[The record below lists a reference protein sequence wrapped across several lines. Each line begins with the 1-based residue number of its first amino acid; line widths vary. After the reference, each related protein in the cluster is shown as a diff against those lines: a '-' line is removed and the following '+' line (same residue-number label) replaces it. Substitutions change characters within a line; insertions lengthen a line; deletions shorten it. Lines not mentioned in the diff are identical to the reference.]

1 MWVGGG
7 KRGLRQIET
16 AHTGTSVIKGT
27 ASAYNIQNPK
37 MYRQDEKRCRTGGAR
52 FVQAWTGGVA
62 VRSDAGGKCM
72 YEMKTAADVL
82 QMLGT
87 DRERGLTRSEA
98 MERKAKYGANK
109 LKDQEQ
115 KSVGQMIL
123 EQLNDP
129 LILILVVAMAISL
142 MLHELGDA
150 IIIITVVVLNATV
163 GIIQEGKAGKAVEAL
178 KKISSPQAVV
188 LREGKRMKIDA
199 EDLVQ
204 GDIVLLEAGNMVPA
218 DLRLID
224 TNGICVEESTLTGE
238 SVPVEKDADHV
249 VKETGDNSCANMAY
263 MSTYVTKGRGRGVV
277 VATGMDTR
285 IGHIADMLH
294 GSKEKLTPLQVK
306 LGELGKILSFLAVGI
321 CVFLFVVAVL
331 QRRDV
336 GEMLLTSVSLAVA
349 AVPEGLPAIVTIV
362 LALSV
367 SRMVRAKTIVRKLSS
382 VETLGAVE
390 VVCSDKTGTLTQNKM
405 TVTECYLEGR
415 LVTQD
420 RIAGFFAGAV
430 TDSPAGSTECRH
442 FLLGCLLCN
451 DGILLEDDKIG
462 DPTELAL
469 LYMARSCGADIDRLR
484 AAYPRIGEK
493 GFDSRRKMMTTVHR
507 ENGEIVSYSK
517 GAAERILEGCD
528 RMYRQ
533 GQLIRMTG
541 AEKEDVAKIQ
551 KQLMGEGRRVMALAM
566 DRSGGMEE
574 KNMIFLGLLS
584 MQDPVR
590 TEAVQAVADFE
601 KAGVST
607 VMITG
612 DHPDTAYSIARELG
626 IADDPGQCITGRE
639 LDRMKDQEFLR
650 RLQELRVFARVTP
663 EHKVKI
669 VEGYRTLGRTVA
681 MTGDGVN
688 DAPSL
693 QAADIGIA
701 MGLNGTDVARGA
713 ADFVLMDDNFATIH
727 TAIRE
732 GRGIYENI
740 RKSVLFLLSSNLG
753 EIMTMLLT
761 IVAGLPSPLKAS
773 FILWIN
779 LITDSLPA
787 LALGV
792 DDNEGES
799 LMREKPRRK
808 EDSLFAKGGLLCVIC
823 YGLVIGGV
831 SLAAFLKVPYDRIL
845 AEGLPVSLHNVLEGL
860 RISTVLAKAQT
871 HAFTVLGISQLF
883 HAIGMRDVNRSVFK
897 MNHRNNPYMLGA
909 VAAGIALQAAV
920 TEIEP
925 LIRLFGTVRL
935 SMAEWIQLIALSVTP
950 LIVHELLVA
959 VSRGRRH
966 EEEESMPVTMRLRSG
981 ETGR

>member
-1 MWVGGG
+1 
-7 KRGLRQIET
+7 
-16 AHTGTSVIKGT
+16 
-27 ASAYNIQNPK
+27 
-37 MYRQDEKRCRTGGAR
+37 
-52 FVQAWTGGVA
+52 
-62 VRSDAGGKCM
+62 M
-72 YEMKTAADVL
+72 YEMKTAADTL
-82 QMLGT
+82 RMLET
-87 DRERGLTRSEA
+87 DKDKGLTRREA
-98 MERKAKYGANK
+98 MERRAKYGANR
-109 LKDQEQ
+109 LESQEQ
-115 KSVGQMIL
+115 KSLGQMIA

-150 IIIITVVVLNATV
+150 VIIVTVVVLNAAV

-188 LREGKRMKIDA
+188 LREGERAKIVA
-199 EDLVQ
+199 EELVQ

-218 DLRLID
+218 DLRLIE
-224 TNGICVEESTLTGE
+224 TNGVCVEESTLTGE
-238 SVPVEKDADHV
+238 SVPVEKEAEHV
-249 VKETGDNSCANMAY
+249 VEASGDNSCMNMAY
-263 MSTYVTKGRGRGVV
+263 MSTYVTKGRGMGVV
-277 VATGMDTR
+277 TATGMDTR
-285 IGHIADMLH
+285 IGHIAGMLH
-294 GSKEKLTPLQVK
+294 EGKEKLTPLQVK
-306 LGELGKILSFLAVGI
+306 LGELGKLLSALAVGI
-321 CVFLFVVAVL
+321 CIFLFVVAVL
-331 QRRDV
+331 QKRNV

-405 TVTECYLEGR
+405 TVTECYLEGKLSGR
-415 LVTQD
+415 EQLCTL
-420 RIAGFFAGAV
+420 FAGAGQKQAP
-430 TDSPAGSTECRH
+430 DSAESH
-442 FLLGCLLCN
+442 FLLGSVLCN
-451 DGILLEDDKIG
+451 DGMLKGEEKLG

-469 LYMARSCGADIDRLR
+469 LYMARDCGVNLEALR
-484 AAYPRIGEK
+484 ARYPRTAER
-493 GFDSRRKMMTTVHR
+493 GFDSARKMMTTVHR
-507 ENGEIVSYSK
+507 QGPETVAYSK
-517 GAAERILEGCD
+517 GAAERILEGCS
-528 RMYRQ
+528 RIYRQ
-533 GQLIRMTG
+533 GRLCELTQTDRAAITRVQG
-541 AEKEDVAKIQ
+541 S
-551 KQLMGEGRRVMALAM
+551 LMAEGRRVMGLAM
-566 DRSGGMEE
+566 DPQGGMAE
-574 KNMIFLGLLS
+574 KDMVFLGLVS

-590 TEAVQAVADFE
+590 QEAVQAVADFAR
-601 KAGVST
+601 AGVAT

-612 DHPDTAYSIARELG
+612 DHPDTAFSIAKELG
-626 IADDPGQCITGRE
+626 IASRPEQCITGRE
-639 LDRMKDQEFLR
+639 LDHLKEHSFLQ
-650 RLQELRVFARVTP
+650 RLKELRVFARVTP
-663 EHKVKI
+663 EHKVRI
-669 VEGYRTLGRTVA
+669 VEGYRTLGKTVA

-701 MGLNGTDVARGA
+701 MGMNGTDVARGA

-753 EIMTMLLT
+753 EIMTMLVT

-792 DDNEGES
+792 DDNDSEG

-808 EDSLFAKGGLLCVIC
+808 GDSLFARGGLLCVIC

-831 SLAAFLKVPYDRIL
+831 SLAAFLKVPYDRIV
-845 AEGLPVSLHNVLEGL
+845 AEGLPVSLHNVIEGL
-860 RISTVLAKAQT
+860 RISAVLAKAQT

-897 MNHRNNPYMLGA
+897 MNHRNNPYMIGA
-909 VAAGIALQAAV
+909 FLIGIALQAAV
-920 TEIEP
+920 TEIGP

-935 SMAEWIQLIALSVTP
+935 SLMEWGQLIALSATP

-959 VSRGRRH
+959 IGYGNRYR
-966 EEEESMPVTMRLRSG
+966 EEEGARSAEESSFTAETAALRGG

>member
-1 MWVGGG
+1 
-7 KRGLRQIET
+7 
-16 AHTGTSVIKGT
+16 
-27 ASAYNIQNPK
+27 
-37 MYRQDEKRCRTGGAR
+37 
-52 FVQAWTGGVA
+52 
-62 VRSDAGGKCM
+62 M

-82 QMLGT
+82 RMFGT
-87 DRERGLTRSEA
+87 DKDRGLGHKEA
-98 MERKAKYGANK
+98 MERKAKYGENK

-115 KSVGQMIL
+115 KTVWQMIL

-150 IIIITVVVLNATV
+150 VIIITVVVLNAAV

-178 KKISSPQAVV
+178 KKMSSPQAVV
-188 LREGKRMKIDA
+188 LRGGERMKIA
-199 EDLVQ
+199 ATDLVQ
-204 GDIVLLEAGNMVPA
+204 GDIVLLEAGNMIPA
-218 DLRLID
+218 DLRLIESQ
-224 TNGICVEESTLTGE
+224 GVCIEESALTGE
-238 SVPVEKDADHV
+238 SEAVEKEAGYV
-249 VKETGDNSCANMAY
+249 AKEPGDNSCANMAY
-263 MSTYVTKGRGRGVV
+263 MSTYMTKGRGKGVV
-277 VATGMDTR
+277 TATGMDTR

-294 GSKEKLTPLQVK
+294 CSREKLTPLQVK

-331 QRRDV
+331 QKRDV

-405 TVTECYLEGR
+405 TVTECYLEGKLLTR
-415 LVTQD
+415 EKLHD
-420 RIAGFFAGAV
+420 FFSQVSDARHAKPETLRAAQG
-430 TDSPAGSTECRH
+430 TDSGQQIYARALDGAAQGRADSHIVRRH

-451 DGILLEDDKIG
+451 DGVLLEEDKIG

-469 LYMARSCGADIDRLR
+469 LYMAKECGADIERLR
-484 AAYPRIGEK
+484 NTFPRIAEK
-493 GFDSRRKMMTTVHR
+493 GFDSQRKMMTTVHR
-507 ENGEIVSYSK
+507 EEGETVSYSK
-517 GAAERILEGCD
+517 GAAERILESCD

-533 GQLIRMTG
+533 GQVTVMSQSD
-541 AEKEDVAKIQ
+541 KEAVVRVQ

-566 DRSGGMEE
+566 DRNGGMQE
-574 KNMIFLGLLS
+574 KNMVFLGLFS

-590 TEAVQAVADFE
+590 PEAVQAVADFE

-612 DHPDTAYSIARELG
+612 DHPDTAFSIAKELG
-626 IADDPGQCITGRE
+626 IATQTQQCITGKE
-639 LDRMKDQEFLR
+639 IDRLKDHSFLQK
-650 RLQELRVFARVTP
+650 LQELRVFARVTP
-663 EHKVKI
+663 EHKVRI
-669 VEGYRTLGRTVA
+669 VEGYRSLGKTVA

-727 TAIRE
+727 MAIKE

-753 EIMTMLLT
+753 EIITMLVT

-792 DDNEGES
+792 DDNEGEG
-799 LMREKPRRK
+799 LMREKPRNK
-808 EDSLFAKGGLLCVIC
+808 DDSLFAKGGLLCVIC
-823 YGLVIGGV
+823 YGLLIGGV
-831 SLAAFLKVPYDRIL
+831 SLAAFLKVPYDRIV
-845 AEGLPVSLHNVLEGL
+845 AEGLPVSLHNVIEGL

-871 HAFTVLGISQLF
+871 HAFMVLGISQLF

-897 MNHRNNPYMLGA
+897 MNHRNNPYMIGA
-909 VAAGIALQAAV
+909 LVIGILLQIAV
-920 TEIEP
+920 TEIGP
-925 LIRLFGTVRL
+925 LIQLFGTVRL
-935 SMAEWIQLIALSVTP
+935 GMVEWMQLIALSTTP
-950 LIVHELLVA
+950 LIVHEMLVA
-959 VSRGRRH
+959 VSRGRKA
-966 EEEESMPVTMRLRSG
+966 
-981 ETGR
+981 

>member
-1 MWVGGG
+1 
-7 KRGLRQIET
+7 
-16 AHTGTSVIKGT
+16 
-27 ASAYNIQNPK
+27 
-37 MYRQDEKRCRTGGAR
+37 
-52 FVQAWTGGVA
+52 
-62 VRSDAGGKCM
+62 M
-72 YEMKTAADVL
+72 YEMKTAADTL
-82 QMLGT
+82 RMLET
-87 DRERGLTRSEA
+87 DKDKGLTRREA
-98 MERKAKYGANK
+98 MERRAKYGANR
-109 LKDQEQ
+109 LESQEQ
-115 KSVGQMIL
+115 KSLGQMIA

-150 IIIITVVVLNATV
+150 VIIVTVVVLNAAV

-188 LREGKRMKIDA
+188 LREGERAKIAA
-199 EDLVQ
+199 EELVQ

-218 DLRLID
+218 DLRLIE
-224 TNGICVEESTLTGE
+224 TNGVCVEESTLTGE
-238 SVPVEKDADHV
+238 SVPVEKEAEHV
-249 VKETGDNSCANMAY
+249 VETSGDNSCMNMAY
-263 MSTYVTKGRGRGVV
+263 MSTYVTKGRGMGVV
-277 VATGMDTR
+277 TATGMDTR
-285 IGHIADMLH
+285 IGHIAGMLH
-294 GSKEKLTPLQVK
+294 EGKEKLTPLQVK
-306 LGELGKILSFLAVGI
+306 LGELGKLLSALAVGI
-321 CVFLFVVAVL
+321 CIFLFVVAVL
-331 QRRDV
+331 QKRDV

-405 TVTECYLEGR
+405 TVTECYLEGKLSGR
-415 LVTQD
+415 EQLCTL
-420 RIAGFFAGAV
+420 FAGAGQKLAP
-430 TDSPAGSTECRH
+430 DSAESH
-442 FLLGCLLCN
+442 FLTGSVLCN
-451 DGILLEDDKIG
+451 DGMLKGEEKLG

-469 LYMARSCGADIDRLR
+469 LYMARDCGVNLEALR
-484 AAYPRIGEK
+484 ARYPRTAER
-493 GFDSRRKMMTTVHR
+493 GFDSARKMMTTVHR
-507 ENGEIVSYSK
+507 QGPETVAYSK
-517 GAAERILEGCD
+517 GAAERILEGCS
-528 RMYRQ
+528 RIYRQ
-533 GQLIRMTG
+533 GRLCELTQTDRAAITRVQG
-541 AEKEDVAKIQ
+541 S
-551 KQLMGEGRRVMALAM
+551 LMAEGRRVMGLAM
-566 DRSGGMEE
+566 DPQGGMAE
-574 KNMIFLGLLS
+574 KDMVFLGLVS

-590 TEAVQAVADFE
+590 QEAVQAVADFAR
-601 KAGVST
+601 AGVAT

-612 DHPDTAYSIARELG
+612 DHPDTAFSIAKELG
-626 IADDPGQCITGRE
+626 IASRPEQCITGRE
-639 LDRMKDQEFLR
+639 LDHLKEHSFLQ
-650 RLQELRVFARVTP
+650 RLKELRVFARVTP
-663 EHKVKI
+663 EHKVRI
-669 VEGYRTLGRTVA
+669 VEGYRTLGKTVA

-701 MGLNGTDVARGA
+701 MGMNGTDVARGA

-753 EIMTMLLT
+753 EIMTMLVT

-792 DDNEGES
+792 DDNDSEG

-808 EDSLFAKGGLLCVIC
+808 GDSLFARGGLLCVIC

-831 SLAAFLKVPYDRIL
+831 SLAAFLKVPYDRIV
-845 AEGLPVSLHNVLEGL
+845 AEGLPVSLHNVIEGL
-860 RISTVLAKAQT
+860 RISAVLAKAQT

-897 MNHRNNPYMLGA
+897 MNHRNNPYMIGA
-909 VAAGIALQAAV
+909 FLIGIALQAAV
-920 TEIEP
+920 TEIGP

-935 SMAEWIQLIALSVTP
+935 SLMEWGQLIALSATP

-959 VSRGRRH
+959 IGYGNRYR
-966 EEEESMPVTMRLRSG
+966 EEGARSAEESSFTAETAALRGG

>member
-1 MWVGGG
+1 
-7 KRGLRQIET
+7 
-16 AHTGTSVIKGT
+16 
-27 ASAYNIQNPK
+27 
-37 MYRQDEKRCRTGGAR
+37 
-52 FVQAWTGGVA
+52 
-62 VRSDAGGKCM
+62 M
-72 YEMKTAADVL
+72 YEMKTAADTL
-82 QMLGT
+82 RMLET
-87 DRERGLTRSEA
+87 DKDKGLTRREA
-98 MERKAKYGANK
+98 MERRAKYGANR
-109 LKDQEQ
+109 LESQEQ
-115 KSVGQMIL
+115 KSLGQMIA

-150 IIIITVVVLNATV
+150 VIIVTVVVLNAAV

-188 LREGKRMKIDA
+188 LREGERAKIAA
-199 EDLVQ
+199 EELVQ

-218 DLRLID
+218 DLRLIE
-224 TNGICVEESTLTGE
+224 TNGVCVEESTLTGE
-238 SVPVEKDADHV
+238 SVPVEKEAEHV
-249 VKETGDNSCANMAY
+249 VEASGDNSCMNMAY
-263 MSTYVTKGRGRGVV
+263 MSTYVTKGRGMGVV
-277 VATGMDTR
+277 TATGMDTR
-285 IGHIADMLH
+285 IGHIAGMLH
-294 GSKEKLTPLQVK
+294 EGKEKLTPLQVK
-306 LGELGKILSFLAVGI
+306 LGELGKLLSALAVGI
-321 CVFLFVVAVL
+321 CIFLFVVAVL
-331 QRRDV
+331 QKRDV

-405 TVTECYLEGR
+405 TVTECYLEGKLSGR
-415 LVTQD
+415 EQLCTL
-420 RIAGFFAGAV
+420 FAGAGQKMAP
-430 TDSPAGSTECRH
+430 DSAESH
-442 FLLGCLLCN
+442 FLTGSVLCN
-451 DGILLEDDKIG
+451 DGMLKGEEKLG

-469 LYMARSCGADIDRLR
+469 LYMARDCGVNLEALR
-484 AAYPRIGEK
+484 ARYPRTAER
-493 GFDSRRKMMTTVHR
+493 GFDSARKMMTTVHR
-507 ENGEIVSYSK
+507 QGPETVAYSK
-517 GAAERILEGCD
+517 GAAERILEGCS
-528 RMYRQ
+528 RIYRQ
-533 GQLIRMTG
+533 GRLCELTQTDRAAITRVQG
-541 AEKEDVAKIQ
+541 S
-551 KQLMGEGRRVMALAM
+551 LMAEGRRVMGLAM
-566 DRSGGMEE
+566 DPQGGMAE
-574 KNMIFLGLLS
+574 KDMVFLGLVS

-590 TEAVQAVADFE
+590 QEAVQAVADFAR
-601 KAGVST
+601 AGVAT

-612 DHPDTAYSIARELG
+612 DHPDTAFSIAKELG
-626 IADDPGQCITGRE
+626 IASRPEQCITGRE
-639 LDRMKDQEFLR
+639 LDHLKEHSFLQ
-650 RLQELRVFARVTP
+650 RLKELRVFARVTP
-663 EHKVKI
+663 EHKVRI

-701 MGLNGTDVARGA
+701 MGMNGTDVARGA

-753 EIMTMLLT
+753 EIMTMLVT

-792 DDNEGES
+792 DDNDSEG

-808 EDSLFAKGGLLCVIC
+808 GDSLFARGGLLCVIC

-831 SLAAFLKVPYDRIL
+831 SLAAFLKVPYDRIV
-845 AEGLPVSLHNVLEGL
+845 AEGLPVSLHNVIEGL
-860 RISTVLAKAQT
+860 RISAVLAKAQT

-897 MNHRNNPYMLGA
+897 MNHRNNPYMIGA
-909 VAAGIALQAAV
+909 FLIGIALQAAV
-920 TEIEP
+920 TEIGP

-935 SMAEWIQLIALSVTP
+935 SLMEWGQLIALSATP

-959 VSRGRRH
+959 IGYGNRYR
-966 EEEESMPVTMRLRSG
+966 EEEGARSAEESSFTAETAALRGG

>member
-1 MWVGGG
+1 
-7 KRGLRQIET
+7 
-16 AHTGTSVIKGT
+16 
-27 ASAYNIQNPK
+27 
-37 MYRQDEKRCRTGGAR
+37 
-52 FVQAWTGGVA
+52 
-62 VRSDAGGKCM
+62 M
-72 YEMKTAADVL
+72 YEMKTAADTL
-82 QMLGT
+82 RMLET
-87 DRERGLTRSEA
+87 DKDKGLTRREA
-98 MERKAKYGANK
+98 MERRAKYGANR
-109 LKDQEQ
+109 LESQEQ
-115 KSVGQMIL
+115 KSLGQMIA

-150 IIIITVVVLNATV
+150 VIIVTVVVLNAAV

-188 LREGKRMKIDA
+188 LREGERAKIAA
-199 EDLVQ
+199 EELVQ

-218 DLRLID
+218 DLRLIE
-224 TNGICVEESTLTGE
+224 TNGVCVEESTLTGE
-238 SVPVEKDADHV
+238 SVPVEKEAEHV
-249 VKETGDNSCANMAY
+249 VEASGDNSCMNMAY
-263 MSTYVTKGRGRGVV
+263 MSTYVTKGRGMGVV
-277 VATGMDTR
+277 TATGMDTR
-285 IGHIADMLH
+285 IGHIAGMLH
-294 GSKEKLTPLQVK
+294 EGKEKLTPLQVK
-306 LGELGKILSFLAVGI
+306 LGELGKLLSALAVGI
-321 CVFLFVVAVL
+321 CIFLFVVAVL
-331 QRRDV
+331 QKRDV

-405 TVTECYLEGR
+405 TVTECYLEGKLSGR
-415 LVTQD
+415 EQLCTL
-420 RIAGFFAGAV
+420 FAGAGQKMAP
-430 TDSPAGSTECRH
+430 DSAESH
-442 FLLGCLLCN
+442 FLTGSVLCN
-451 DGILLEDDKIG
+451 DGMLKGEEKLG

-469 LYMARSCGADIDRLR
+469 LYMARDCGVNLEALR
-484 AAYPRIGEK
+484 ARYLRTAER
-493 GFDSRRKMMTTVHR
+493 GFDSARKMMTTVHR
-507 ENGEIVSYSK
+507 QGPETVAYSK
-517 GAAERILEGCD
+517 GAAERILEGCS
-528 RMYRQ
+528 RIYRQ
-533 GQLIRMTG
+533 GRLCELTQTDRAAITRVQG
-541 AEKEDVAKIQ
+541 S
-551 KQLMGEGRRVMALAM
+551 LMAEGRRVMGLAM
-566 DRSGGMEE
+566 DPQGGMAE
-574 KNMIFLGLLS
+574 KDMVFLGLVS

-590 TEAVQAVADFE
+590 QEAVQAVADFAR
-601 KAGVST
+601 AGVAT

-612 DHPDTAYSIARELG
+612 DHPDTAFSIAKELG
-626 IADDPGQCITGRE
+626 IASRPEQCITGRE
-639 LDRMKDQEFLR
+639 LDHLKEHSFLQ
-650 RLQELRVFARVTP
+650 RLKELRVFARVTP
-663 EHKVKI
+663 EHKVRI
-669 VEGYRTLGRTVA
+669 VEGYRTLGKTVA

-701 MGLNGTDVARGA
+701 MGMNGTDVARGA

-753 EIMTMLLT
+753 EIMTMLVT

-792 DDNEGES
+792 DDNDSEG

-808 EDSLFAKGGLLCVIC
+808 GDSLFARGGLLCVIC

-831 SLAAFLKVPYDRIL
+831 SLAAFLKVPYDRIV
-845 AEGLPVSLHNVLEGL
+845 AEGLPVSLHNVIEGL
-860 RISTVLAKAQT
+860 RISAVLAKAQT

-897 MNHRNNPYMLGA
+897 MNHRNNPYMIGA
-909 VAAGIALQAAV
+909 FLIGIALQAAV
-920 TEIEP
+920 TEIGP

-935 SMAEWIQLIALSVTP
+935 SLMEWGQLIALSATP

-959 VSRGRRH
+959 IGYGNRYR
-966 EEEESMPVTMRLRSG
+966 EEEGARSAEESSFTAETAALRGG

>member
-1 MWVGGG
+1 
-7 KRGLRQIET
+7 
-16 AHTGTSVIKGT
+16 
-27 ASAYNIQNPK
+27 
-37 MYRQDEKRCRTGGAR
+37 
-52 FVQAWTGGVA
+52 
-62 VRSDAGGKCM
+62 M
-72 YEMKTAADVL
+72 YEVKTAAEVL
-82 QMLGT
+82 RMLET
-87 DRERGLTRSEA
+87 DKDKGLKRREA
-98 MERKAKYGANK
+98 MERKAKYGANR

-115 KSVGQMIL
+115 KSLGQMIL

-150 IIIITVVVLNATV
+150 IIIVTVVVLNATV

-188 LREGKRMKIDA
+188 LREGARVKVPA

-218 DLRLID
+218 DLRLIE

-238 SVPVEKDADHV
+238 SVPVEKDADHIV
-249 VKETGDNSCANMAY
+249 ETSGDNSCMNMAY

-285 IGHIADMLH
+285 IGNIAGMLH
-294 GSKEKLTPLQVK
+294 EGKEKLTPLQVK
-306 LGELGKILSFLAVGI
+306 LGELGKVLSALAVGI

-331 QRRDV
+331 QKRDV

-367 SRMVRAKTIVRKLSS
+367 SRMVRARTIVRKLSS

-405 TVTECYLEGR
+405 TVTECYIDGR
-415 LVTQD
+415 LIRQD
-420 RIAGFFAGAV
+420 KFTDFFGKPGKGEVAGEGLR
-430 TDSPAGSTECRH
+430 TDNVQTH
-442 FLLGCLLCN
+442 FLLGSVLCN
-451 DGILLEDDKIG
+451 DSMLNGEEKIG

-469 LYMARSCGADIDRLR
+469 LYMARECGTDTEVLR
-484 AAYPRIGEK
+484 ARYPRVAEK
-493 GFDSRRKMMTTVHR
+493 GFDSERKMMTTVHR
-507 ENGEIVSYSK
+507 EGQNIISYSK

-533 GQLIRMTG
+533 GTVNAMTQSDRN
-541 AEKEDVAKIQ
+541 AVTQIQ
-551 KQLMGEGRRVMALAM
+551 GRLMAEGRRVMALAM
-566 DRSGGMEE
+566 DTGGDLSE

-590 TEAVQAVADFE
+590 PEAVQAVLDFE
-601 KAGVST
+601 QAGVST

-612 DHPDTAYSIARELG
+612 DHPDTAFSIAKELG
-626 IADDPGQCITGRE
+626 IADSPKQCITGRE
-639 LDRMKDQEFLR
+639 LDHLKEHSFLQ

-663 EHKVKI
+663 EHKVRI
-669 VEGYRTLGRTVA
+669 VEGYRTLGKTVA

-701 MGLNGTDVARGA
+701 MGMNGTDVARGA

-753 EIMTMLLT
+753 EIITMLVT
-761 IVAGLPSPLKAS
+761 IVTGLPSPLKAS

-792 DDNEGES
+792 DDNDGES

-808 EDSLFAKGGLLCVIC
+808 EDSLFARGGLLCVIC

-831 SLAAFLKVPYDRIL
+831 SLAAFLKVPYDRIV
-845 AEGLPVSLHNVLEGL
+845 AEGLPVNLHNVLEGL
-860 RISTVLAKAQT
+860 RISAVLAKAQT

-883 HAIGMRDVNRSVFK
+883 HAIGMRDVNRSVFR
-897 MNHRNNPYMLGA
+897 MNHRNNPYMIGA
-909 VAAGIALQAAV
+909 FAIGIILQVAV
-920 TEIEP
+920 TEIAP
-925 LIRLFGTVRL
+925 LIQLFGTVRL
-935 SMAEWIQLIALSVTP
+935 GLTEWGQLIALSATP

-959 VSRGRRH
+959 IGYGSRYREQERKTDDTA
-966 EEEESMPVTMRLRSG
+966 EVTAEPAVLRGG

>member
-1 MWVGGG
+1 
-7 KRGLRQIET
+7 
-16 AHTGTSVIKGT
+16 
-27 ASAYNIQNPK
+27 
-37 MYRQDEKRCRTGGAR
+37 
-52 FVQAWTGGVA
+52 
-62 VRSDAGGKCM
+62 M

-82 QMLGT
+82 RMLGT
-87 DRERGLTRSEA
+87 DKDRGLGHKEA
-98 MERKAKYGANK
+98 MERKAKYGENK

-115 KSVGQMIL
+115 KSVWQMIL

-150 IIIITVVVLNATV
+150 IIIITVVVLNAAV
-163 GIIQEGKAGKAVEAL
+163 GIIQEGKAGRAVEAL
-178 KKISSPQAVV
+178 KKMSSPQAVV
-188 LREGKRMKIDA
+188 VRGGERMKIPA
-199 EDLVQ
+199 TDLVQ
-204 GDIVLLEAGNMVPA
+204 GDIVLLEAGNMIPA
-218 DLRLID
+218 DMRLIE
-224 TNGICVEESTLTGE
+224 TQGVCIEESALTGE
-238 SVPVEKDADHV
+238 SEAVEKEAGYV
-249 VKETGDNSCANMAY
+249 AEETGDNSCANMAY
-263 MSTYVTKGRGRGVV
+263 MSTYMTKGRGRGVV
-277 VATGMDTR
+277 TATGMDTR

-294 GSKEKLTPLQVK
+294 GSREKLTPLQVK
-306 LGELGKILSFLAVGI
+306 LGELGKVLSFLAVGI

-331 QRRDV
+331 QKRDV

-405 TVTECYLEGR
+405 TVTECYLEGK
-415 LVTQD
+415 LVTGEKLQ
-420 RIAGFFAGAV
+420 GFFASAAEG
-430 TDSPAGSTECRH
+430 TERRH

-451 DGILLEDDKIG
+451 DGMLLGEDKIG

-469 LYMARSCGADIDRLR
+469 LYLARNCGADIDGLR
-484 AAYPRIGEK
+484 AVYPRIAEK
-493 GFDSRRKMMTTVHR
+493 GFDSERKMMTTVHR
-507 ENGEIVSYSK
+507 ENGGIVSYSK
-517 GAAERILEGCD
+517 GAAERILDGCS

-533 GQLIRMTG
+533 GQISDMTRFDKD
-541 AEKEDVAKIQ
+541 AVARVQ
-551 KQLMGEGRRVMALAM
+551 KRLMGEGKRVMALAM
-566 DRSGGMEE
+566 DLGGSMQE
-574 KNMIFLGLLS
+574 KDMIFLGLFS

-590 TEAVQAVADFE
+590 PEAVRAVADFE

-612 DHPDTAYSIARELG
+612 DHPDTAYSIAKELG
-626 IADDPGQCITGRE
+626 IADNPKQCITGRE
-639 LDRMKDQEFLR
+639 LDHIKEHSFLQ
-650 RLQELRVFARVTP
+650 RLGELKVFARVTP
-663 EHKVKI
+663 EHKVRI
-669 VEGYRTLGRTVA
+669 VEGYRALGKTVA

-753 EIMTMLLT
+753 EIITMLLT

-792 DDNEGES
+792 DDNEGEE

-808 EDSLFAKGGLLCVIC
+808 GESLFAKGGLLCVIC

-831 SLAAFLKVPYDRIL
+831 SLAAFLKVPYDRIV

-860 RISTVLAKAQT
+860 RIQTVLLKAQT

-883 HAIGMRDVNRSVFK
+883 HAIGMRDVDRSVFR
-897 MNHRNNPYMLGA
+897 MNHRNNPYMIGA
-909 VAAGIALQAAV
+909 LVVGILLQAAV
-920 TEIEP
+920 TEIAP

-935 SMAEWIQLIALSVTP
+935 GFTEWMQLIALSTTP

-959 VSRGRRH
+959 VNRGRKKQCH
-966 EEEESMPVTMRLRSG
+966 
-981 ETGR
+981 

>member
-1 MWVGGG
+1 
-7 KRGLRQIET
+7 
-16 AHTGTSVIKGT
+16 
-27 ASAYNIQNPK
+27 
-37 MYRQDEKRCRTGGAR
+37 
-52 FVQAWTGGVA
+52 
-62 VRSDAGGKCM
+62 M
-72 YEMKTAADVL
+72 YEMKTAADTL
-82 QMLGT
+82 RMLET
-87 DRERGLTRSEA
+87 DKDKGLTRREA
-98 MERKAKYGANK
+98 MERRAKYGANR
-109 LKDQEQ
+109 LESQEQ
-115 KSVGQMIL
+115 KSLGQMIA

-150 IIIITVVVLNATV
+150 VIIVTVVVLNAAV

-188 LREGKRMKIDA
+188 LREGERTKIAA
-199 EDLVQ
+199 EELVQ

-218 DLRLID
+218 DLRLIE
-224 TNGICVEESTLTGE
+224 TNGVCVEESTLTGE
-238 SVPVEKDADHV
+238 SVPVEKEAEHV
-249 VKETGDNSCANMAY
+249 VETSGDNSCMNMAY
-263 MSTYVTKGRGRGVV
+263 MSTYVTKGRGMGVV
-277 VATGMDTR
+277 TATGMDTR
-285 IGHIADMLH
+285 IGHIAGMLH
-294 GSKEKLTPLQVK
+294 EGKEKLTPLQVK
-306 LGELGKILSFLAVGI
+306 LGELGKLLSALAVGI
-321 CVFLFVVAVL
+321 CIFLFVVAVL
-331 QRRDV
+331 QKRDV

-405 TVTECYLEGR
+405 TVTECYLEGKLSGR
-415 LVTQD
+415 EQLCTL
-420 RIAGFFAGAV
+420 FAGAGQKLAP
-430 TDSPAGSTECRH
+430 DSAESH
-442 FLLGCLLCN
+442 FLTGSVLCN
-451 DGILLEDDKIG
+451 DGMLKGEEKLG

-469 LYMARSCGADIDRLR
+469 LYMARDCGVNLEALR
-484 AAYPRIGEK
+484 ARYPRTAER
-493 GFDSRRKMMTTVHR
+493 GFDSARKMMTTVHR
-507 ENGEIVSYSK
+507 QGQETVAYSK
-517 GAAERILEGCD
+517 GAAERILDGCS
-528 RMYRQ
+528 RIYRQ
-533 GQLIRMTG
+533 GRLCELTQADRTAITRVQG
-541 AEKEDVAKIQ
+541 S
-551 KQLMGEGRRVMALAM
+551 LMAEGRRVMGLAM
-566 DRSGGMEE
+566 DPQGGMAE
-574 KNMIFLGLLS
+574 KDMVFLGLVS

-590 TEAVQAVADFE
+590 QEAVQAVADFAR
-601 KAGVST
+601 AGVAT

-612 DHPDTAYSIARELG
+612 DHPDTAFSIAKELG
-626 IADDPGQCITGRE
+626 IASRPEQCITGRE
-639 LDRMKDQEFLR
+639 LDHLKEHSFLQ
-650 RLQELRVFARVTP
+650 RLKELRVFARVTP
-663 EHKVKI
+663 EHKVRI

-701 MGLNGTDVARGA
+701 MGMNGTDVARGA

-753 EIMTMLLT
+753 EIMTMLVT

-792 DDNEGES
+792 DDNDSEG

-808 EDSLFAKGGLLCVIC
+808 GDSLFARGGLLCVIC

-831 SLAAFLKVPYDRIL
+831 SLAAFLKVPYDRIV
-845 AEGLPVSLHNVLEGL
+845 AEGLPVSLHNVIEGL
-860 RISTVLAKAQT
+860 RISAVLAKAQT

-897 MNHRNNPYMLGA
+897 MNHRNNPYMIGA
-909 VAAGIALQAAV
+909 FLIGIALQAAV
-920 TEIEP
+920 TEIGP

-935 SMAEWIQLIALSVTP
+935 SLMEWGQLIALSATP

-959 VSRGRRH
+959 IGYGNRYR
-966 EEEESMPVTMRLRSG
+966 EEEGARSAEESSFTAETAALRGG

>member
-1 MWVGGG
+1 
-7 KRGLRQIET
+7 
-16 AHTGTSVIKGT
+16 
-27 ASAYNIQNPK
+27 
-37 MYRQDEKRCRTGGAR
+37 
-52 FVQAWTGGVA
+52 
-62 VRSDAGGKCM
+62 M
-72 YEMKTAADVL
+72 YEMKTAADTL
-82 QMLGT
+82 RMLET
-87 DRERGLTRSEA
+87 DKDKGLTRREA
-98 MERKAKYGANK
+98 MERRAKYGANR
-109 LKDQEQ
+109 LESQEQ
-115 KSVGQMIL
+115 KSLGQMIA

-150 IIIITVVVLNATV
+150 VIIVTVVVLNAAV

-188 LREGKRMKIDA
+188 LREGERAKIAA
-199 EDLVQ
+199 EELVQ

-218 DLRLID
+218 DLRLIE
-224 TNGICVEESTLTGE
+224 TNGVCVEESTLTGE
-238 SVPVEKDADHV
+238 SVPVEKEAEHV
-249 VKETGDNSCANMAY
+249 VEASGDNSCMNMAY
-263 MSTYVTKGRGRGVV
+263 MSTYVTKGRGMGVV
-277 VATGMDTR
+277 TATGMDTR
-285 IGHIADMLH
+285 IGHIAGMLH
-294 GSKEKLTPLQVK
+294 EGKEKLTPLQVK
-306 LGELGKILSFLAVGI
+306 LGELGKLLSALAVGI
-321 CVFLFVVAVL
+321 CIFLFVVAVL
-331 QRRDV
+331 QKRDV

-405 TVTECYLEGR
+405 TVTECYLEGKLSGR
-415 LVTQD
+415 EQLCTL
-420 RIAGFFAGAV
+420 FAGAGQKMAP
-430 TDSPAGSTECRH
+430 DSAESH
-442 FLLGCLLCN
+442 FLTGSVLCN
-451 DGILLEDDKIG
+451 DGMLKGEEKLG

-469 LYMARSCGADIDRLR
+469 LYMARDCGVNLEALR
-484 AAYPRIGEK
+484 ARYPRTAER
-493 GFDSRRKMMTTVHR
+493 GFDSARKMMTTVHR
-507 ENGEIVSYSK
+507 QGPETVAYSK
-517 GAAERILEGCD
+517 GAAERILEGCS
-528 RMYRQ
+528 RIYRQ
-533 GQLIRMTG
+533 GRLCELTQTDRAAITRVQG
-541 AEKEDVAKIQ
+541 S
-551 KQLMGEGRRVMALAM
+551 LMAEGRRVMGLAM
-566 DRSGGMEE
+566 DPQGGMAE
-574 KNMIFLGLLS
+574 KDMVFLGLVS

-590 TEAVQAVADFE
+590 QEAVQAVADFAR
-601 KAGVST
+601 AGVAT

-612 DHPDTAYSIARELG
+612 DHPDTAFSIAKELG
-626 IADDPGQCITGRE
+626 IASRPEQCITGRE
-639 LDRMKDQEFLR
+639 LDHLKEHSFLQ
-650 RLQELRVFARVTP
+650 RLKELRVFARVTP
-663 EHKVKI
+663 EHKVRI
-669 VEGYRTLGRTVA
+669 VEGYRTLGKTVA

-701 MGLNGTDVARGA
+701 MGMNGTDVARGA

-753 EIMTMLLT
+753 EIMTMLVT

-792 DDNEGES
+792 DDNDSEG

-808 EDSLFAKGGLLCVIC
+808 GDSLFARGGLLCVIC

-831 SLAAFLKVPYDRIL
+831 SLAAFLKVPYDRIV
-845 AEGLPVSLHNVLEGL
+845 AEGLPVSLHNVIEGL
-860 RISTVLAKAQT
+860 RISAVLAKAQT

-897 MNHRNNPYMLGA
+897 MNHRNNPYMIGA
-909 VAAGIALQAAV
+909 FLIGIALQAAV
-920 TEIEP
+920 TEIGP

-935 SMAEWIQLIALSVTP
+935 SLMEWGQLIALSATP

-959 VSRGRRH
+959 IGYGNRYR
-966 EEEESMPVTMRLRSG
+966 EEEGARSAEESSFTAETAALRGG

>member
-1 MWVGGG
+1 
-7 KRGLRQIET
+7 
-16 AHTGTSVIKGT
+16 
-27 ASAYNIQNPK
+27 
-37 MYRQDEKRCRTGGAR
+37 
-52 FVQAWTGGVA
+52 
-62 VRSDAGGKCM
+62 M
-72 YEMKTAADVL
+72 YETKTAAEVL
-82 QMLGT
+82 RLLETDKDNGLGR
-87 DRERGLTRSEA
+87 REA
-98 MERKAKYGANK
+98 VERKAKYGANR
-109 LKDQEQ
+109 LKDQEK

-142 MLHELGDA
+142 LLHEIGDA
-150 IIIITVVVLNATV
+150 IIIVTVVVLNATV
-163 GIIQEGKAGKAVEAL
+163 GIIQEGKASKAVEAL

-188 LREGKRMKIDA
+188 LRDGKRAKIPA
-199 EDLVQ
+199 EDLVL
-204 GDIVLLEAGNMVPA
+204 GDIVLLEAGNMIPA
-218 DLRLID
+218 DLRLLD
-224 TNGICVEESTLTGE
+224 TQGVFVEESTLTGE
-238 SVPVEKDADHV
+238 SVAVEKDANHTV
-249 VKETGDNSCANMAY
+249 EIQGDNSYVNMAY
-263 MSTYVTKGRGRGVV
+263 MSTYMTKGRGKGVV
-277 VATGMDTR
+277 VATGMDTK

-294 GSKEKLTPLQVK
+294 GSSEKLTPLQVK

-321 CVFLFVVAVL
+321 CVFLFIVAVL
-331 QRRDV
+331 QKRDV

-367 SRMVRAKTIVRKLSS
+367 SRMVKVKTIVRKLSS

-390 VVCSDKTGTLTQNKM
+390 VVCSDKTGTLTQNRM
-405 TVTECYLEGR
+405 TVTECYVEGR
-415 LVTQD
+415 LVTQENLP
-420 RIAGFFAGAV
+420 AFFAAV
-430 TDSPAGSTECRH
+430 TGGQRMQDQKPRQVDTGFTGSMERRH
-442 FLLGCLLCN
+442 FMLGCLLCN
-451 DGILLEDDKIG
+451 DGVLVGEERIG

-469 LYMARSCGADIDRLR
+469 LYMAKSCGADIEGFREK
-484 AAYPRIGEK
+484 YPRIAEK
-493 GFDSRRKMMTTVHR
+493 GFDSQRKMMTTVHR
-507 ENGEIVSYSK
+507 ENGETISYSK
-517 GAAERILEGCD
+517 GAAERILDGCD
-528 RMYRQ
+528 RIYRQ
-533 GQLIRMTG
+533 GQLICMSE
-541 AEKEDVAKIQ
+541 ADKEAVVRVQ
-551 KQLMGEGRRVMALAM
+551 KQLMGEGRRVLAIAM
-566 DRSGGMEE
+566 ETSGSMREQG
-574 KNMIFLGLLS
+574 MIFLGLLS

-590 TEAVQAVADFE
+590 PEAVRAVADFE
-601 KAGVST
+601 RAGVST

-612 DHPDTAYSIARELG
+612 DHPDTAYSIAKELG
-626 IADDPGQCITGRE
+626 IADSPQQCITGRE
-639 LDRMKDQEFLR
+639 LDHLQDNGFLQ
-650 RLQELRVFARVTP
+650 RLQQIKVFARVTP
-663 EHKVKI
+663 EHKVRI
-669 VEGYRTLGRTVA
+669 VEGYRTLGKTVA

-753 EIMTMLLT
+753 EIITMLLT

-799 LMREKPRRK
+799 LMREKPRRRG
-808 EDSLFAKGGLLCVIC
+808 ESLFAKGGLLCVIC

-831 SLAAFLKVPYDRIL
+831 SLAAFLKVPYDRIV
-845 AEGLPVSLHNVLEGL
+845 AEGLPISLHNVVEGL
-860 RISTVLAKAQT
+860 RISAVLAKAQT

-909 VAAGIALQAAV
+909 FAIGIALQVAV
-920 TEIEP
+920 TEITP
-925 LIRLFGTVRL
+925 LIHLFGTVRL
-935 SMAEWIQLIALSVTP
+935 GLTEWMQLIALSATP

-959 VSRGRRH
+959 VNRAFMSAPAPLTI
-966 EEEESMPVTMRLRSG
+966 EETAR
-981 ETGR
+981 

>member
-1 MWVGGG
+1 
-7 KRGLRQIET
+7 
-16 AHTGTSVIKGT
+16 
-27 ASAYNIQNPK
+27 
-37 MYRQDEKRCRTGGAR
+37 
-52 FVQAWTGGVA
+52 
-62 VRSDAGGKCM
+62 M
-72 YEMKTAADVL
+72 YEMKTAAEALRALETDKDTG
-82 QMLGT
+82 LG
-87 DRERGLTRSEA
+87 RREA
-98 MERKAKYGANK
+98 MERKAKYGANR
-109 LKDQEQ
+109 LKDQEK
-115 KSVGQMIL
+115 KSVWQMIM

-129 LILILVVAMAISL
+129 LILILVVAMGISL
-142 MLHELGDA
+142 MLHEVGDA

-188 LREGKRMKIDA
+188 LREGKRTKIPA

-204 GDIVLLEAGNMVPA
+204 GDIVLLEAGNMIPA

-224 TNGICVEESTLTGE
+224 TQGVCVEESTLTGE
-238 SVPVEKDADHV
+238 SEPVEKNADFV
-249 VKETGDNSCANMAY
+249 AEVTGENSSMNMAY
-263 MSTYVTKGRGRGVV
+263 MSTYMTKGRGTGVV

-285 IGHIADMLH
+285 IGHIADMLRD
-294 GSKEKLTPLQVK
+294 GREKLTPLQVK
-306 LGELGKILSFLAVGI
+306 LGELGKVLSFLAVGI
-321 CVFLFVVAVL
+321 CVFLFIVAVL
-331 QRRDV
+331 QKRDV

-405 TVTECYLEGR
+405 TVTECCLDGKIIKRNRFGEFFSS
-415 LVTQD
+415 VTGEQSTNVA
-420 RIAGFFAGAV
+420 RERTETGQAGQFM
-430 TDSPAGSTECRH
+430 
-442 FLLGCLLCN
+442 LGCILCN
-451 DGILLEDDKIG
+451 DGVLLGEDKIG

-469 LYMARSCGADIDRLR
+469 LYMAKECGIDIENLR
-484 AAYPRIGEK
+484 TAYPRVAEK
-493 GFDSRRKMMTTVHR
+493 GFDAERKMMTTVHR
-507 ENGEIVSYSK
+507 VDGGIVSYTK
-517 GAAERILEGCD
+517 GAAERVLENCD
-528 RMYRQ
+528 RIYRS
-533 GQLIRMTG
+533 GQLCAMSQSDKDAVGKVQR
-541 AEKEDVAKIQ
+541 
-551 KQLMGEGRRVMALAM
+551 QLMGEGRRVMALSM
-566 DRSGGMEE
+566 DLSGSIQE

-584 MQDPVR
+584 MHDPVR
-590 TEAVQAVADFE
+590 PEAVQAVSDFE

-612 DHPDTAYSIARELG
+612 DHPDTAYSIAKELG
-626 IADDPGQCITGRE
+626 IADSPRQCITGRE
-639 LDRMKDQEFLR
+639 LDHLKDHSFLQ
-650 RLQELRVFARVTP
+650 RLQELKVFARVTP
-663 EHKVKI
+663 EHKVRI
-669 VEGYRTLGRTVA
+669 VEGYRTLGKSVA

-727 TAIRE
+727 LAIRE

-753 EIMTMLLT
+753 EIITMLLT

-792 DDNEGES
+792 DDNDGEG

-831 SLAAFLKVPYDRIL
+831 SLAAFLKVPYDRIV
-845 AEGLPVSLHNVLEGL
+845 AEHLPVSLHNILEGL
-860 RISTVLAKAQT
+860 KISSVLARAQT

-897 MNHRNNPYMLGA
+897 MNHKNNPYMIGA
-909 VAAGIALQAAV
+909 FVIGVALQAAV
-920 TEIEP
+920 TEITP
-925 LIRLFGTVRL
+925 LISLFGTVRL
-935 SMAEWIQLIALSVTP
+935 SMAEWAQLMALSVTP

-959 VSRGRRH
+959 VSGRRH
-966 EEEESMPVTMRLRSG
+966 GESQEVVQESVADLSHNDVGATL
-981 ETGR
+981 

>member
-1 MWVGGG
+1 MYEL
-7 KRGLRQIET
+7 K
-16 AHTGTSVIKGT
+16 T
-27 ASAYNIQNPK
+27 AS
-37 MYRQDEKRCRTGGAR
+37 E
-52 FVQAWTGGVA
+52 
-62 VRSDAGGKCM
+62 
-72 YEMKTAADVL
+72 VL
-82 QMLGT
+82 RVLET
-87 DRERGLTRSEA
+87 DRDKGLGRREA
-98 MERKAKYGANK
+98 LERKAKYGANK
-109 LKDQEQ
+109 LKDQEK

-129 LILILVVAMAISL
+129 LILILVVAMAISM
-142 MLHELGDA
+142 MLREFGDA
-150 IIIITVVVLNATV
+150 VIIVTVVVLNAAI
-163 GIIQEGKAGKAVEAL
+163 GIIQEGKAGRAVEAL
-178 KKISSPQAVV
+178 KQISSPQAVV
-188 LREGKRMKIDA
+188 LRDGARIKVPA
-199 EDLVQ
+199 QDLVQ
-204 GDIVLLEAGNMVPA
+204 GDIVLLEAGNMIPA
-218 DLRLID
+218 DLRLIE
-224 TNGICVEESTLTGE
+224 TIGVCIEESTLTGE
-238 SVPVEKDADHV
+238 SEPVEKDADYIADS
-249 VKETGDNSCANMAY
+249 EGDNTSMNMAY
-263 MSTYVTKGRGRGVV
+263 MSTYITKGRGRGVV

-294 GSKEKLTPLQVK
+294 NNREKLTPLQIK
-306 LGELGKILSFLAVGI
+306 LGELGKVLSFLAVGI

-331 QRRDV
+331 QKRDV

-405 TVTECYLEGR
+405 TVTECYLEGK
-415 LVTQD
+415 LVTREQFLAA
-420 RIAGFFAGAV
+420 RQSVSAQTV
-430 TDSPAGSTECRH
+430 H
-442 FLLGCLLCN
+442 FMRGCILCN
-451 DGILLEDDKIG
+451 DGILSDEERIG

-469 LYMARSCGADIDRLR
+469 LYLATECGTDIDGLR
-484 AAYPRIGEK
+484 TVYPRVAEK
-493 GFDSRRKMMTTVHR
+493 GFDSDRKMMTTVHR
-507 ENGEIVSYSK
+507 VDGGLVSYTK
-517 GAAERILEGCD
+517 GAAERIVENCD
-528 RMYRQ
+528 RIYRKDQ
-533 GQLIRMTG
+533 VCAMSQSDKDAVGR
-541 AEKEDVAKIQ
+541 IQ

-566 DRSGGMEE
+566 DLDGSVQE
-574 KNMIFLGLLS
+574 KNMIFLGLFS

-590 TEAVQAVADFE
+590 PEAVQAVADFE

-607 VMITG
+607 VLITG
-612 DHPDTAYSIARELG
+612 DHPDTAYCIARELG
-626 IADDPGQCITGRE
+626 IADSPKQCVTGKE
-639 LDRMKDQEFLR
+639 LDHMKDNHFLQ
-650 RLQELRVFARVTP
+650 RLKEIKVFARVTP
-663 EHKVKI
+663 EHKVRI
-669 VEGYRTLGRTVA
+669 VEGYRTLGKTVA

-727 TAIRE
+727 LAIKE

-792 DDNEGES
+792 DDNDGES
-799 LMREKPRRK
+799 LMSESPRRR

-831 SLAAFLKVPYDRIL
+831 SLAAFLKVPYDRIV
-845 AEGLPVSLHNVLEGL
+845 AENLPVSLHNVIEGL
-860 RISTVLAKAQT
+860 RISSVLAEAQT

-897 MNHRNNPYMLGA
+897 MNHRNNPYMIGA
-909 VAAGIALQAAV
+909 FIIGIILQAAV

-935 SMAEWIQLIALSVTP
+935 HLTEWMQLLALSATP

-959 VSRGRRH
+959 VNGKKHDSK
-966 EEEESMPVTMRLRSG
+966 ENAQEPVNGLAQEDVGTVL
-981 ETGR
+981 

>member
-1 MWVGGG
+1 
-7 KRGLRQIET
+7 
-16 AHTGTSVIKGT
+16 
-27 ASAYNIQNPK
+27 
-37 MYRQDEKRCRTGGAR
+37 
-52 FVQAWTGGVA
+52 
-62 VRSDAGGKCM
+62 M
-72 YEMKTAADVL
+72 YEMKTAADTL
-82 QMLGT
+82 RMLET
-87 DRERGLTRSEA
+87 DKDKGLTRREA
-98 MERKAKYGANK
+98 LERRAKYGANR
-109 LKDQEQ
+109 LESQEQ
-115 KSVGQMIL
+115 KSLGQMIA

-150 IIIITVVVLNATV
+150 VIIVTVVVLNAAV

-188 LREGKRMKIDA
+188 LREGERAKIAA
-199 EDLVQ
+199 EELVQ

-218 DLRLID
+218 DLRLIE
-224 TNGICVEESTLTGE
+224 TNGVCVEESTLTGE
-238 SVPVEKDADHV
+238 SVPVEKEAEHV
-249 VKETGDNSCANMAY
+249 VETSGDNSCMNMAY
-263 MSTYVTKGRGRGVV
+263 MSTYVTKGRGMGVV
-277 VATGMDTR
+277 TATGMDTR
-285 IGHIADMLH
+285 IGHIAGMLH
-294 GSKEKLTPLQVK
+294 EGKEKLTPLQVK
-306 LGELGKILSFLAVGI
+306 LGELGKLLSALAVGI
-321 CVFLFVVAVL
+321 CIFLFVVAVL
-331 QRRDV
+331 QKRDV

-405 TVTECYLEGR
+405 TVTECYLEGKLSGR
-415 LVTQD
+415 EQLCTL
-420 RIAGFFAGAV
+420 FAGAGQKLAP
-430 TDSPAGSTECRH
+430 DSAESH
-442 FLLGCLLCN
+442 FLLGSVLCN
-451 DGILLEDDKIG
+451 DGMLKGEEKLG

-469 LYMARSCGADIDRLR
+469 LYMARDCGVNLEALR
-484 AAYPRIGEK
+484 ARYPRTAER
-493 GFDSRRKMMTTVHR
+493 GFDSARKMMTTVHR
-507 ENGEIVSYSK
+507 QGPETVAYSK
-517 GAAERILEGCD
+517 GAAERILEGCS
-528 RMYRQ
+528 RIYRQ
-533 GQLIRMTG
+533 GRLCELTQTDRAAITRVQG
-541 AEKEDVAKIQ
+541 S
-551 KQLMGEGRRVMALAM
+551 LMAEGRRVMGLAM
-566 DRSGGMEE
+566 DPQGGMAE
-574 KNMIFLGLLS
+574 KDMVFLGLVS

-590 TEAVQAVADFE
+590 QEAVQAVADFAR
-601 KAGVST
+601 AGVAT

-612 DHPDTAYSIARELG
+612 DHPDTAFSIAKELG
-626 IADDPGQCITGRE
+626 IASRPEQCITGRE
-639 LDRMKDQEFLR
+639 LDHLKEHSFLQ
-650 RLQELRVFARVTP
+650 RLKELRVFARVTP
-663 EHKVKI
+663 EHKVRI

-701 MGLNGTDVARGA
+701 MGMNGTDVARGA

-753 EIMTMLLT
+753 EIMTMLVT

-792 DDNEGES
+792 DDNDSEG

-808 EDSLFAKGGLLCVIC
+808 GDSLFARGGLLCVIC

-831 SLAAFLKVPYDRIL
+831 SLAAFLKVPYDRIV
-845 AEGLPVSLHNVLEGL
+845 AEGLPVSLHNVIEGL
-860 RISTVLAKAQT
+860 RISAVLAKAQT

-897 MNHRNNPYMLGA
+897 MNHRNNPYMIGA
-909 VAAGIALQAAV
+909 FLIGIALQAAV
-920 TEIEP
+920 TEIGP

-935 SMAEWIQLIALSVTP
+935 SLMEWGQLIALSATP

-959 VSRGRRH
+959 IGYGNRYR
-966 EEEESMPVTMRLRSG
+966 EEEGARSAEESSFTAETAALRGG

>member
-1 MWVGGG
+1 
-7 KRGLRQIET
+7 
-16 AHTGTSVIKGT
+16 
-27 ASAYNIQNPK
+27 
-37 MYRQDEKRCRTGGAR
+37 
-52 FVQAWTGGVA
+52 
-62 VRSDAGGKCM
+62 M
-72 YEMKTAADVL
+72 YEMKTAADTL
-82 QMLGT
+82 RMLET
-87 DRERGLTRSEA
+87 DKDKGLTRREA
-98 MERKAKYGANK
+98 MERRAKYGANR
-109 LKDQEQ
+109 LESQEQ
-115 KSVGQMIL
+115 KSLGQMIA

-150 IIIITVVVLNATV
+150 VIIVTVVVLNAAV

-188 LREGKRMKIDA
+188 LREGERAKIAA
-199 EDLVQ
+199 EELVQ

-218 DLRLID
+218 DLRLIE
-224 TNGICVEESTLTGE
+224 TNGVCVEESTLTGE
-238 SVPVEKDADHV
+238 SVPVEKEAEHV
-249 VKETGDNSCANMAY
+249 VETSGDNSCMNMAY
-263 MSTYVTKGRGRGVV
+263 MSTYVTKGRGMGVV
-277 VATGMDTR
+277 TATGMDTR
-285 IGHIADMLH
+285 IGHIAGMLH
-294 GSKEKLTPLQVK
+294 EGKEKLTPLQVK
-306 LGELGKILSFLAVGI
+306 LGELGKLLSALAVGI
-321 CVFLFVVAVL
+321 CIFLFVVAVL
-331 QRRDV
+331 QKRDV

-405 TVTECYLEGR
+405 TVTECYLEGKLSGR
-415 LVTQD
+415 EQLCTL
-420 RIAGFFAGAV
+420 FAGAGQKLAP
-430 TDSPAGSTECRH
+430 DSAESH
-442 FLLGCLLCN
+442 FLTGSVLCN
-451 DGILLEDDKIG
+451 DGMLKGEEKLG

-469 LYMARSCGADIDRLR
+469 LYMARDCGVNLEALR
-484 AAYPRIGEK
+484 ARYPRTAER
-493 GFDSRRKMMTTVHR
+493 GFDSARKMMTTVHR
-507 ENGEIVSYSK
+507 QGQETVAYSK
-517 GAAERILEGCD
+517 GAAERILDGCS
-528 RMYRQ
+528 RIYRQ
-533 GQLIRMTG
+533 GRLCELTQADRAAITRVQG
-541 AEKEDVAKIQ
+541 S
-551 KQLMGEGRRVMALAM
+551 LMAEGRRVMGLAM
-566 DRSGGMEE
+566 DPQGGMAE
-574 KNMIFLGLLS
+574 KDMVFLGLVS

-590 TEAVQAVADFE
+590 QEAVQAVADFAR
-601 KAGVST
+601 AGVAT

-612 DHPDTAYSIARELG
+612 DHPDTAFSIAKELG
-626 IADDPGQCITGRE
+626 IASRPEQCITGRE
-639 LDRMKDQEFLR
+639 LDHLKEHSFLQ
-650 RLQELRVFARVTP
+650 RLKELRVFARVTP
-663 EHKVKI
+663 EHKVRI

-701 MGLNGTDVARGA
+701 MGMNGTDVARGA

-753 EIMTMLLT
+753 EIMTMLVT

-792 DDNEGES
+792 DDNDSEG

-808 EDSLFAKGGLLCVIC
+808 GDSLFARGGLLCVIC

-831 SLAAFLKVPYDRIL
+831 SLAAFLKVPYDRIV
-845 AEGLPVSLHNVLEGL
+845 AEGLPVSLHNVIEGL
-860 RISTVLAKAQT
+860 RISAVLAKAQT

-897 MNHRNNPYMLGA
+897 MNHRNNPYMIGA
-909 VAAGIALQAAV
+909 FLIGIALQAAV
-920 TEIEP
+920 TEIGP

-935 SMAEWIQLIALSVTP
+935 SLMEWGQLIALSATP

-959 VSRGRRH
+959 IGYGNRYR
-966 EEEESMPVTMRLRSG
+966 EEEGARSAEESSFTAETAALRGG

>member
-1 MWVGGG
+1 
-7 KRGLRQIET
+7 
-16 AHTGTSVIKGT
+16 
-27 ASAYNIQNPK
+27 
-37 MYRQDEKRCRTGGAR
+37 
-52 FVQAWTGGVA
+52 
-62 VRSDAGGKCM
+62 M
-72 YEMKTAADVL
+72 YEMKTAADTL
-82 QMLGT
+82 RMLET
-87 DRERGLTRSEA
+87 DKDKGLTRREA
-98 MERKAKYGANK
+98 MERRAKYGANR
-109 LKDQEQ
+109 LESQEQ
-115 KSVGQMIL
+115 KSLGQMIA

-150 IIIITVVVLNATV
+150 VIIVTVVVLNAAV

-188 LREGKRMKIDA
+188 LREGERTKIAA
-199 EDLVQ
+199 EELVQ

-218 DLRLID
+218 DLRLIE
-224 TNGICVEESTLTGE
+224 TNGVCVEESTLTGE
-238 SVPVEKDADHV
+238 SVPVEKEAEHV
-249 VKETGDNSCANMAY
+249 VEASGDNSCMNMAY
-263 MSTYVTKGRGRGVV
+263 MSTYVTKGRGMGVV
-277 VATGMDTR
+277 TATGMDTR
-285 IGHIADMLH
+285 IGHIAGMLH
-294 GSKEKLTPLQVK
+294 EGKEKLTPLQVK
-306 LGELGKILSFLAVGI
+306 LGELGKLLSALAVGI
-321 CVFLFVVAVL
+321 CIFLFVVAVL
-331 QRRDV
+331 QKRNV

-405 TVTECYLEGR
+405 TVTECYLEGKLSGR
-415 LVTQD
+415 EQLCTL
-420 RIAGFFAGAV
+420 FAGAGQKMAP
-430 TDSPAGSTECRH
+430 DSAESH
-442 FLLGCLLCN
+442 FLTGSVLCN
-451 DGILLEDDKIG
+451 DGMLKGEEKLG

-469 LYMARSCGADIDRLR
+469 LYMARDCGVNLEALR
-484 AAYPRIGEK
+484 ARYPRTAER
-493 GFDSRRKMMTTVHR
+493 GFDSARKMMTTVHR
-507 ENGEIVSYSK
+507 QGPETVAYSK
-517 GAAERILEGCD
+517 GAAERILEGCS
-528 RMYRQ
+528 RIYRQ
-533 GQLIRMTG
+533 GRLCELTQTDRAAITRVQG
-541 AEKEDVAKIQ
+541 S
-551 KQLMGEGRRVMALAM
+551 LMAEGRRVMGLAM
-566 DRSGGMEE
+566 DPQGGMAE
-574 KNMIFLGLLS
+574 KDMVFLGLVS

-590 TEAVQAVADFE
+590 QEAVQAVADFAR
-601 KAGVST
+601 AGVAT

-612 DHPDTAYSIARELG
+612 DHPDTAFSIAKELG
-626 IADDPGQCITGRE
+626 IASRPEQCITGRE
-639 LDRMKDQEFLR
+639 LDHLKEHSFLQ
-650 RLQELRVFARVTP
+650 RLKELRVFARVTP
-663 EHKVKI
+663 EHKVRI
-669 VEGYRTLGRTVA
+669 VEGYRTLGKTVA

-701 MGLNGTDVARGA
+701 MGMNGTDVARGA

-753 EIMTMLLT
+753 EIMTMLVT

-792 DDNEGES
+792 DDNDSEG

-808 EDSLFAKGGLLCVIC
+808 GDSLFARGGLLCVIC

-831 SLAAFLKVPYDRIL
+831 SLAAFLKVPYDRIV
-845 AEGLPVSLHNVLEGL
+845 AEGLPVSLHNVIEGL
-860 RISTVLAKAQT
+860 RISAVLAKAQT

-897 MNHRNNPYMLGA
+897 MNHRNNPYMIGA
-909 VAAGIALQAAV
+909 FLIGIALQAAV
-920 TEIEP
+920 TEIGP

-935 SMAEWIQLIALSVTP
+935 SLMEWGQLIALSATP

-959 VSRGRRH
+959 IGYGNRYR
-966 EEEESMPVTMRLRSG
+966 EEEGARSAEESSFTAETAALRGG

>member
-1 MWVGGG
+1 
-7 KRGLRQIET
+7 
-16 AHTGTSVIKGT
+16 
-27 ASAYNIQNPK
+27 
-37 MYRQDEKRCRTGGAR
+37 
-52 FVQAWTGGVA
+52 
-62 VRSDAGGKCM
+62 M
-72 YEMKTAADVL
+72 YEMKMAAEAVRV
-82 QMLGT
+82 LGT
-87 DRERGLTRSEA
+87 DKDKGLERREA
-98 MERKAKYGANK
+98 MERKAKYGANR
-109 LKDQEQ
+109 LKDQEK

-129 LILILVVAMAISL
+129 LILILVVAMGISL

-150 IIIITVVVLNATV
+150 IIIVTVVVLNATV

-178 KKISSPQAVV
+178 KKISSPQALV
-188 LREGKRMKIDA
+188 LREGKRMKIPA

-204 GDIVLLEAGNMVPA
+204 GDIVLLEAGNMIPA
-218 DLRLID
+218 DLRLIE
-224 TNGICVEESTLTGE
+224 TQGVCVEESTLTGE
-238 SVPVEKDADHV
+238 SVPVEKDADYV
-249 VKETGDNSCANMAY
+249 AEVAGDNSSMNMAY
-263 MSTYVTKGRGRGVV
+263 MSTYMTKGRGKGVV

-285 IGHIADMLH
+285 IGHIADMLR
-294 GSKEKLTPLQVK
+294 GGREKLTPLQVK
-306 LGELGKILSFLAVGI
+306 LGELGKVLSFLAVGI
-321 CVFLFVVAVL
+321 CVVLFVVAVL
-331 QRRDV
+331 QKRDA

-367 SRMVRAKTIVRKLSS
+367 SRMVRAKTIVRKLPS

-405 TVTECYLEGR
+405 TVTECYLEGKIVR
-415 LVTQD
+415 RDQFGDCFSLGTKEQS
-420 RIAGFFAGAV
+420 AGMMRGQAETGQAGQ
-430 TDSPAGSTECRH
+430 
-442 FLLGCLLCN
+442 FMLGCILCN
-451 DGILLEDDKIG
+451 DGALLGEDKIG

-469 LYMARSCGADIDRLR
+469 LYMAKECGADIEHFRE
-484 AAYPRIGEK
+484 AYPRIAEK
-493 GFDSRRKMMTTVHR
+493 GFDAERKMMTTVHR
-507 ENGEIVSYSK
+507 GDGGIVSYTK
-517 GAAERILEGCD
+517 GAAERVLENCD
-528 RMYRQ
+528 RIYKN
-533 GQLIRMTG
+533 GQLCAMSQSDKDAVG
-541 AEKEDVAKIQ
+541 KVQ
-551 KQLMGEGRRVMALAM
+551 KRLMGEGRRVMALAM
-566 DRSGGMEE
+566 DLSGGVQE

-584 MQDPVR
+584 MHDPVR
-590 TEAVQAVADFE
+590 TEAVQAVSDFK

-626 IADDPGQCITGRE
+626 IADSPQQCITGRE
-639 LDRMKDQEFLR
+639 LDHLKDHGFLQ
-650 RLQELRVFARVTP
+650 RLQELKVFARVTP
-663 EHKVKI
+663 EHKVRI
-669 VEGYRTLGRTVA
+669 VEGYRTLGKTVA

-713 ADFVLMDDNFATIH
+713 ADLVLMDDNFATIH
-727 TAIRE
+727 LAIKE

-753 EIMTMLLT
+753 EIITMLLT

-792 DDNEGES
+792 DDNDGEG

-831 SLAAFLKVPYDRIL
+831 SLAAFLKVPYDRIV
-845 AEGLPVSLHNVLEGL
+845 AENMSVSLHNVIEGL
-860 RISTVLAKAQT
+860 KISSVLVKAQT

-897 MNHRNNPYMLGA
+897 MNHRNNPYMIGA
-909 VAAGIALQAAV
+909 FVIGITLQAAV
-920 TEIEP
+920 TEITP
-925 LIRLFGTVRL
+925 LINLFGTVRL
-935 SMAEWIQLIALSVTP
+935 SLTEWAQLMALSVTP
-950 LIVHELLVA
+950 LIVHELLVT
-959 VSRGRRH
+959 VSGRRH
-966 EEEESMPVTMRLRSG
+966 GESNEAVQESVVGLSHNDVG
-981 ETGR
+981 AAL

>member
-1 MWVGGG
+1 
-7 KRGLRQIET
+7 
-16 AHTGTSVIKGT
+16 
-27 ASAYNIQNPK
+27 
-37 MYRQDEKRCRTGGAR
+37 
-52 FVQAWTGGVA
+52 
-62 VRSDAGGKCM
+62 M
-72 YEMKTAADVL
+72 YEMKTAAEVL
-82 QMLGT
+82 RVLET
-87 DRERGLTRSEA
+87 DKDRGLGRREA
-98 MERKAKYGANK
+98 MERKAKYGANR
-109 LKDQEQ
+109 LKDQE
-115 KSVGQMIL
+115 KKNVGQMIM

-129 LILILVVAMAISL
+129 LILILVVAMGISL
-142 MLHELGDA
+142 MLHEVGDA

-188 LREGKRMKIDA
+188 LREGKRMKIPA

-204 GDIVLLEAGNMVPA
+204 GDIVLLEAGNMIPA

-224 TNGICVEESTLTGE
+224 TQGVYVEESTLTGE
-238 SVPVEKDADHV
+238 SVSVEKDADYV
-249 VKETGDNSCANMAY
+249 AETTGDNSSMNMAY
-263 MSTYVTKGRGRGVV
+263 MSTYMTKGRGEGVV

-285 IGHIADMLH
+285 IGHIADMLR
-294 GSKEKLTPLQVK
+294 GGKDKLTPLQVK
-306 LGELGKILSFLAVGI
+306 LGELGKVLSFLAVGI

-331 QRRDV
+331 QKRDV

-405 TVTECYLEGR
+405 TVTECYLEGKIIKR
-415 LVTQD
+415 DRFGECFSSVTGGQS
-420 RIAGFFAGAV
+420 AGLMRELANAGQ
-430 TDSPAGSTECRH
+430 AGQ
-442 FLLGCLLCN
+442 FMLGCILCN
-451 DGILLEDDKIG
+451 DGVLLGEDKIG

-469 LYMARSCGADIDRLR
+469 LYMAKECDADIENLR
-484 AAYPRIGEK
+484 TAYPRVAER
-493 GFDSRRKMMTTVHR
+493 GFDSERKMMTTVHR
-507 ENGEIVSYSK
+507 GDSGIVSYTK
-517 GAAERILEGCD
+517 GAAERVLENCD
-528 RMYRQ
+528 RIYKR
-533 GQLIRMTG
+533 GQLCAMSRSDKDAVG
-541 AEKEDVAKIQ
+541 KVQ

-566 DRSGGMEE
+566 DLSGGVQE
-574 KNMIFLGLLS
+574 KNMVFLGLLS
-584 MQDPVR
+584 MHDPVR
-590 TEAVQAVADFE
+590 PEAVQAVSDFE

-612 DHPDTAYSIARELG
+612 DHPDTAFSIAKELG
-626 IADDPGQCITGRE
+626 IADSPRQCITGRE
-639 LDRMKDQEFLR
+639 LDHLKDHGFLQ
-650 RLQELRVFARVTP
+650 RLQELKVFARVTP
-663 EHKVKI
+663 EHKVRI
-669 VEGYRTLGRTVA
+669 VEGYRTLGKTVA

-701 MGLNGTDVARGA
+701 MGQNGTDVARGA

-727 TAIRE
+727 LAIRE

-753 EIMTMLLT
+753 EIITMLLT

-792 DDNEGES
+792 DDNDGEG

-831 SLAAFLKVPYDRIL
+831 SLAAFLKVPYDRIV
-845 AEGLPVSLHNVLEGL
+845 AENLPVSLHNVVEGL
-860 RISTVLAKAQT
+860 RISSVLAKAQT

-897 MNHRNNPYMLGA
+897 MNHRNNPYMIGA
-909 VAAGIALQAAV
+909 FSIGVALQAAV
-920 TEIEP
+920 TEITP
-925 LIRLFGTVRL
+925 LISLFGTVRL
-935 SMAEWIQLIALSVTP
+935 SLAEWMQLMALSVTP

-959 VSRGRRH
+959 VSGRRH
-966 EEEESMPVTMRLRSG
+966 SESRGTVQESVVGLSHNDMGAAL
-981 ETGR
+981 

>member
-1 MWVGGG
+1 
-7 KRGLRQIET
+7 
-16 AHTGTSVIKGT
+16 
-27 ASAYNIQNPK
+27 
-37 MYRQDEKRCRTGGAR
+37 
-52 FVQAWTGGVA
+52 
-62 VRSDAGGKCM
+62 M
-72 YEMKTAADVL
+72 YEMKTAAEVL
-82 QMLGT
+82 RLLETDKDNGLG
-87 DRERGLTRSEA
+87 RREA
-98 MERKAKYGANK
+98 MERKTKYGANR
-109 LKDQEQ
+109 LKDQEK

-142 MLHELGDA
+142 MLHEIGDA
-150 IIIITVVVLNATV
+150 IIIVTVVVLNATV
-163 GIIQEGKAGKAVEAL
+163 GIIQEGKASKAVEAL
-178 KKISSPQAVV
+178 KKISSPQAYV
-188 LREGKRMKIDA
+188 LRDGKRTKIPA

-204 GDIVLLEAGNMVPA
+204 GDVVLLEAGNMIPA
-218 DLRLID
+218 DLRLLETQGVCI
-224 TNGICVEESTLTGE
+224 EESTLTGE
-238 SVPVEKDADHV
+238 SVAVEKDAGYIV
-249 VKETGDNSCANMAY
+249 EIQGDNSHANMAY
-263 MSTYVTKGRGRGVV
+263 MSTYMTKGRGKGVV
-277 VATGMDTR
+277 VATGMDTK

-294 GSKEKLTPLQVK
+294 NTKEKLTPLQIK
-306 LGELGKILSFLAVGI
+306 LGELGKVLSFLAVGI

-331 QRRDV
+331 QKRDV

-405 TVTECYLEGR
+405 TVTECYVEGR
-415 LVTQD
+415 LVTQEKMEH
-420 RIAGFFAGAV
+420 FFADMTRV
-430 TDSPAGSTECRH
+430 ERRH
-442 FLLGCLLCN
+442 FMLGCLLCN
-451 DGILLEDDKIG
+451 DGMLIGEDKIG

-469 LYMARSCGADIDRLR
+469 LYMARACGADIEGLR
-484 AAYPRIGEK
+484 EAYPRVAEK
-493 GFDSRRKMMTTVHR
+493 GFDSERKMMTTVHR
-507 ENGEIVSYSK
+507 ENGEMISYSK
-517 GAAERILEGCD
+517 GAAERILDGCD

-533 GQLIRMTG
+533 GQPARMDQADKEAVIR
-541 AEKEDVAKIQ
+541 VQ
-551 KQLMGEGRRVMALAM
+551 KQLMGEGRRVMAIAM
-566 DRSGGMEE
+566 ETSGSMREQG
-574 KNMIFLGLLS
+574 MIFLGLLS

-590 TEAVQAVADFE
+590 PEAVQAVADFE
-601 KAGVST
+601 QAGVST

-612 DHPDTAYSIARELG
+612 DHPDTAYSIAKELG
-626 IADDPGQCITGRE
+626 IADSPQQCITGRE
-639 LDRMKDQEFLR
+639 LDHLQDNGFLQ
-650 RLQELRVFARVTP
+650 RLQQIKVFARVTP

-669 VEGYRTLGRTVA
+669 VEGYRTLGKTVA

-753 EIMTMLLT
+753 EIITMLLT

-799 LMREKPRRK
+799 LMRERPRRRG
-808 EDSLFAKGGLLCVIC
+808 ESLFAKGGLLCVIC

-831 SLAAFLKVPYDRIL
+831 SLAAFLKVPYDRIV
-845 AEGLPVSLHNVLEGL
+845 AEGLPISLHNVVEGL
-860 RISTVLAKAQT
+860 RISAVLAEAQT

-897 MNHRNNPYMLGA
+897 MNHRNNPYMIGA
-909 VAAGIALQAAV
+909 FLIGIALQVAV
-920 TEIEP
+920 TEITP
-925 LIRLFGTVRL
+925 LIHLFGTVRL
-935 SMAEWIQLIALSVTP
+935 GLTEWVQLIALSTTP

-959 VSRGRRH
+959 VSRARKH
-966 EEEESMPVTMRLRSG
+966 ETAEPARILPDEAECKV
-981 ETGR
+981 

>member
-1 MWVGGG
+1 
-7 KRGLRQIET
+7 
-16 AHTGTSVIKGT
+16 
-27 ASAYNIQNPK
+27 
-37 MYRQDEKRCRTGGAR
+37 
-52 FVQAWTGGVA
+52 
-62 VRSDAGGKCM
+62 M
-72 YEMKTAADVL
+72 YEMKTAAEAL
-82 QMLGT
+82 RMLGT
-87 DRERGLTRSEA
+87 DKDKGLRQKEV
-98 MERKAKYGANK
+98 MERRAKYGPNR

-115 KSVGQMIL
+115 KSLGQMIL

-129 LILILVVAMAISL
+129 LILILVVAMAVSL

-150 IIIITVVVLNATV
+150 IIIVTVVVLNATV

-188 LREGKRMKIDA
+188 LRDGERMKIAA

-218 DLRLID
+218 DLRLLE

-249 VKETGDNSCANMAY
+249 VEVSGDNSCMNMAY

-277 VATGMDTR
+277 TAIGMDTR

-294 GSKEKLTPLQVK
+294 EGKEKLTPLQVK
-306 LGELGKILSFLAVGI
+306 LGELGKVLSALAVGI

-331 QRRDV
+331 QKRDV
-336 GEMLLTSVSLAVA
+336 GEMLLTSVSLTVA

-415 LVTQD
+415 MTGKE
-420 RIAGFFAGAV
+420 RFADLFTTWDQGQAPGGAR
-430 TDSPAGSTECRH
+430 RH
-442 FLLGCLLCN
+442 FLLGSILCN
-451 DGILLEDDKIG
+451 DGILSGEEKIG

-469 LYMARSCGADIDRLR
+469 LYMARDCGVEIDELR
-484 AAYPRIGEK
+484 ACFPRVREK
-493 GFDSRRKMMTTVHR
+493 GFDSERKMMTTVHR
-507 ENGEIVSYSK
+507 EGQDLIAYSK
-517 GAAERILEGCD
+517 GAAERILDGCD
-528 RMYRQ
+528 RIYVHGSVQ
-533 GQLIRMTG
+533 AMTQSDRD
-541 AEKEDVAKIQ
+541 AVTKAQ
-551 KQLMGEGRRVMALAM
+551 SSLMKEGRRVMALSMAQDGSM
-566 DRSGGMEE
+566 TE

-590 TEAVQAVADFE
+590 PEAVRAVADFE
-601 KAGVST
+601 QAGVST

-612 DHPDTAYSIARELG
+612 DHPDTAFSIARELG
-626 IADDPGQCITGRE
+626 IADSPKQCITGRE
-639 LDRMKDQEFLR
+639 LDHLKEHSFLQ
-650 RLQELRVFARVTP
+650 RLQELKVFARVTP
-663 EHKVKI
+663 EHKVRI
-669 VEGYRTLGRTVA
+669 VEGYRTLGKTVA

-701 MGLNGTDVARGA
+701 MGMNGTDVARGA

-727 TAIRE
+727 TAIKE

-753 EIMTMLLT
+753 EIITMLLT

-792 DDNEGES
+792 DDNESER
-799 LMREKPRRK
+799 LMMERPRKK

-831 SLAAFLKVPYDRIL
+831 SLAAFLKVPYDRIV
-845 AEGLPVSLHNVLEGL
+845 AEGLPVTLHNVVEGL
-860 RISTVLAKAQT
+860 QISAVLAKAQT

-897 MNHRNNPYMLGA
+897 MNHRNNPYMIGA
-909 VAAGIALQAAV
+909 FVVGIALQVAV
-920 TEIEP
+920 TEIPP
-925 LIRLFGTVRL
+925 LIMLFGSVRL
-935 SMAEWIQLIALSVTP
+935 GLTEWGQLIALSATP

-959 VSRGRRH
+959 IGYGSRYR
-966 EEEESMPVTMRLRSG
+966 EQEKKECMETVTAEPAALRGG

>member
-1 MWVGGG
+1 
-7 KRGLRQIET
+7 
-16 AHTGTSVIKGT
+16 
-27 ASAYNIQNPK
+27 
-37 MYRQDEKRCRTGGAR
+37 
-52 FVQAWTGGVA
+52 
-62 VRSDAGGKCM
+62 M
-72 YEMKTAADVL
+72 YEMKTVADTL
-82 QMLGT
+82 RMLET
-87 DRERGLTRSEA
+87 DKDKGLTRREA
-98 MERKAKYGANK
+98 MERRAKYGANR
-109 LKDQEQ
+109 LESQEQ
-115 KSVGQMIL
+115 KSLGQMIA

-150 IIIITVVVLNATV
+150 VIIVTVVVLNAAV

-188 LREGKRMKIDA
+188 LREGDRVKIAA
-199 EDLVQ
+199 EELVQ

-218 DLRLID
+218 DLRLIE
-224 TNGICVEESTLTGE
+224 TNGVCVEESTLTGE
-238 SVPVEKDADHV
+238 SVPVEKEAEHV
-249 VKETGDNSCANMAY
+249 VETSGDNSCMNMAY
-263 MSTYVTKGRGRGVV
+263 MSTYVTKGRGMGVV
-277 VATGMDTR
+277 TATGMDTR
-285 IGHIADMLH
+285 IGHIAGMLH
-294 GSKEKLTPLQVK
+294 EGKEKLTPLQVK
-306 LGELGKILSFLAVGI
+306 LGELGKLLSALAVGI
-321 CVFLFVVAVL
+321 CIFLFVVAVL
-331 QRRDV
+331 QKRDV

-405 TVTECYLEGR
+405 TVTECYLEGKLSGR
-415 LVTQD
+415 EQLCTL
-420 RIAGFFAGAV
+420 FAGAGQKMAP
-430 TDSPAGSTECRH
+430 DSAESH
-442 FLLGCLLCN
+442 FLTGSVLCN
-451 DGILLEDDKIG
+451 DGMLKGEEKLG

-469 LYMARSCGADIDRLR
+469 LYMARDCGVNLEALR
-484 AAYPRIGEK
+484 ARYPRTAER
-493 GFDSRRKMMTTVHR
+493 GFDSARKMMTTVHR
-507 ENGEIVSYSK
+507 QGPETVAYSK
-517 GAAERILEGCD
+517 GAAERILEGCS
-528 RMYRQ
+528 RIYRQ
-533 GQLIRMTG
+533 GRLCELTQTDRAAITRVQG
-541 AEKEDVAKIQ
+541 S
-551 KQLMGEGRRVMALAM
+551 LMAEGRRVMGLAM
-566 DRSGGMEE
+566 DPQGGMAE
-574 KNMIFLGLLS
+574 KDMVFLGLVS

-590 TEAVQAVADFE
+590 QEAVQAVADFAR
-601 KAGVST
+601 AGVAT

-612 DHPDTAYSIARELG
+612 DHPDTAFSIAKELG
-626 IADDPGQCITGRE
+626 IASRPEQCITGRE
-639 LDRMKDQEFLR
+639 LDHLKEHSFLQ
-650 RLQELRVFARVTP
+650 RLKELRVFARVTP
-663 EHKVKI
+663 EHKVRI
-669 VEGYRTLGRTVA
+669 VEGYRTLGKTVA

-701 MGLNGTDVARGA
+701 MGMNGTDVARGA

-753 EIMTMLLT
+753 EIMTMLVT

-792 DDNEGES
+792 DDNDSEG

-808 EDSLFAKGGLLCVIC
+808 GDSLFARGGLLCVIC

-831 SLAAFLKVPYDRIL
+831 SLAAFLKVPYDRIV
-845 AEGLPVSLHNVLEGL
+845 AEGLPVSLHNVIEGL
-860 RISTVLAKAQT
+860 RISAVLAKAQT

-897 MNHRNNPYMLGA
+897 MNHRNNPYMIGA
-909 VAAGIALQAAV
+909 FLIGIALQAAV
-920 TEIEP
+920 TEIGP
-925 LIRLFGTVRL
+925 LIGLFGTVRL
-935 SMAEWIQLIALSVTP
+935 SLMEWGQLIALSATP

-959 VSRGRRH
+959 IGYGNRYR
-966 EEEESMPVTMRLRSG
+966 EEEGACNAVEESSFTAGTAALRGG

>member
-1 MWVGGG
+1 
-7 KRGLRQIET
+7 
-16 AHTGTSVIKGT
+16 
-27 ASAYNIQNPK
+27 
-37 MYRQDEKRCRTGGAR
+37 
-52 FVQAWTGGVA
+52 
-62 VRSDAGGKCM
+62 M
-72 YEMKTAADVL
+72 YEMKTAADTL
-82 QMLGT
+82 RMLET
-87 DRERGLTRSEA
+87 DKDKGLTRREA
-98 MERKAKYGANK
+98 MERRAKYGANR
-109 LKDQEQ
+109 LESQEQ
-115 KSVGQMIL
+115 KSLGQMIA

-150 IIIITVVVLNATV
+150 VIIVTVVVLNAAV

-188 LREGKRMKIDA
+188 LREGERVKIAA
-199 EDLVQ
+199 EELVQ

-218 DLRLID
+218 DLRLIE
-224 TNGICVEESTLTGE
+224 TNGVCVEESTLTGE
-238 SVPVEKDADHV
+238 SVPVEKEAEHV
-249 VKETGDNSCANMAY
+249 VETSGDNSCMNMAY
-263 MSTYVTKGRGRGVV
+263 MSTYVTKGRGMGVV
-277 VATGMDTR
+277 TATGMDTR
-285 IGHIADMLH
+285 IGHIAGMLH
-294 GSKEKLTPLQVK
+294 EGKEKLTPLQVK
-306 LGELGKILSFLAVGI
+306 LGELGKLLSALAVGI
-321 CVFLFVVAVL
+321 CIFLFVVAVL
-331 QRRDV
+331 QKRDV

-405 TVTECYLEGR
+405 TVTECYLEGKLSGR
-415 LVTQD
+415 EQLCTL
-420 RIAGFFAGAV
+420 FAGAGQKQAP
-430 TDSPAGSTECRH
+430 DSAESH
-442 FLLGCLLCN
+442 FLLGSVLCN
-451 DGILLEDDKIG
+451 DGMLKGEEKLG

-469 LYMARSCGADIDRLR
+469 LYMARDCGVNLEALR
-484 AAYPRIGEK
+484 ARYPRTAER
-493 GFDSRRKMMTTVHR
+493 GFDSARKMMTTVHR
-507 ENGEIVSYSK
+507 QGQETVAYSK
-517 GAAERILEGCD
+517 GAAERILDGCS
-528 RMYRQ
+528 RIYRQ
-533 GQLIRMTG
+533 GRLCELTQADRTAITRVQG
-541 AEKEDVAKIQ
+541 S
-551 KQLMGEGRRVMALAM
+551 LMAEGRRVMGLAM
-566 DRSGGMEE
+566 DPQGSMAE
-574 KNMIFLGLLS
+574 KDMVFLGLVS

-590 TEAVQAVADFE
+590 QEAVQAVADFAR
-601 KAGVST
+601 AGVAT

-612 DHPDTAYSIARELG
+612 DHPDTAFSIAKELG
-626 IADDPGQCITGRE
+626 IASRPEQCITGRE
-639 LDRMKDQEFLR
+639 LDHLKEHSFLQ
-650 RLQELRVFARVTP
+650 RLKELRVFARVTP
-663 EHKVKI
+663 EHKVRI
-669 VEGYRTLGRTVA
+669 VEGYRTLGKTVA

-701 MGLNGTDVARGA
+701 MGMNGTDVARGA

-753 EIMTMLLT
+753 EIMTMLVT

-792 DDNEGES
+792 DDNDSEG

-808 EDSLFAKGGLLCVIC
+808 GDSLFARGGLLCVIC

-831 SLAAFLKVPYDRIL
+831 SLAAFLKVPYDRIV
-845 AEGLPVSLHNVLEGL
+845 AEGLPVSLHNVIEGL
-860 RISTVLAKAQT
+860 RISAVLAKAQT

-897 MNHRNNPYMLGA
+897 MNHRNNPYMIGA
-909 VAAGIALQAAV
+909 FLIGIALQAAV
-920 TEIEP
+920 TEIGP
-925 LIRLFGTVRL
+925 LIGLFGTVRL
-935 SMAEWIQLIALSVTP
+935 SLMEWGQLIALSATP

-959 VSRGRRH
+959 IGYGNRYR
-966 EEEESMPVTMRLRSG
+966 EEEGARNAVEESSFTAGTATLRGG

>member
-1 MWVGGG
+1 
-7 KRGLRQIET
+7 
-16 AHTGTSVIKGT
+16 
-27 ASAYNIQNPK
+27 
-37 MYRQDEKRCRTGGAR
+37 
-52 FVQAWTGGVA
+52 
-62 VRSDAGGKCM
+62 M
-72 YEMKTAADVL
+72 YEMKTAADTL
-82 QMLGT
+82 RMLET
-87 DRERGLTRSEA
+87 DKDKGLTRREA
-98 MERKAKYGANK
+98 MERRAKYGANR
-109 LKDQEQ
+109 LESQEQ
-115 KSVGQMIL
+115 KSLGQMIA

-150 IIIITVVVLNATV
+150 VIIVTVVVLNAAV

-188 LREGKRMKIDA
+188 LREGERTKIAA
-199 EDLVQ
+199 EELVQ

-218 DLRLID
+218 DLRLIE
-224 TNGICVEESTLTGE
+224 TNGVCVEESTLTGE
-238 SVPVEKDADHV
+238 SVPVEKEAEHV
-249 VKETGDNSCANMAY
+249 VEASGDNSCMNMAY
-263 MSTYVTKGRGRGVV
+263 MSTYVTKGRGMGVV
-277 VATGMDTR
+277 TATGMDTR
-285 IGHIADMLH
+285 IGHIAGMLH
-294 GSKEKLTPLQVK
+294 EGKEKLTPLQVK
-306 LGELGKILSFLAVGI
+306 LGELGKLLSALAVGI
-321 CVFLFVVAVL
+321 CIFLFVVAVL
-331 QRRDV
+331 QKRDV

-405 TVTECYLEGR
+405 TVTECYLEGKLSGR
-415 LVTQD
+415 EQLCTL
-420 RIAGFFAGAV
+420 FAGAGQKLAP
-430 TDSPAGSTECRH
+430 DSAESH
-442 FLLGCLLCN
+442 FLTGSVLCN
-451 DGILLEDDKIG
+451 DGMLKGEEKLG

-469 LYMARSCGADIDRLR
+469 LYMARDCGVNLEALR
-484 AAYPRIGEK
+484 ARYPRTAER
-493 GFDSRRKMMTTVHR
+493 GFDSARKMMTTVHR
-507 ENGEIVSYSK
+507 QGPETVAYSK
-517 GAAERILEGCD
+517 GAAERILEGCS
-528 RMYRQ
+528 RIYRQ
-533 GQLIRMTG
+533 GRLCELTQTDRAAITRVQG
-541 AEKEDVAKIQ
+541 S
-551 KQLMGEGRRVMALAM
+551 LMAEGRRVMGLAM
-566 DRSGGMEE
+566 DPQGGMAE
-574 KNMIFLGLLS
+574 KDMVFLGLVS

-590 TEAVQAVADFE
+590 QEAVQAVADFAR
-601 KAGVST
+601 AGVAT

-612 DHPDTAYSIARELG
+612 DHPDTAFSIAKELG
-626 IADDPGQCITGRE
+626 IASRPEQCITGRE
-639 LDRMKDQEFLR
+639 LDHLKEHSFLQ
-650 RLQELRVFARVTP
+650 RLKELRVFARVTP
-663 EHKVKI
+663 EHKVRI
-669 VEGYRTLGRTVA
+669 VEGYRTLGKTVA

-701 MGLNGTDVARGA
+701 MGMNGTDVARGA

-753 EIMTMLLT
+753 EIMTMLVT

-792 DDNEGES
+792 DDNDSEG

-808 EDSLFAKGGLLCVIC
+808 GDSLFARGGLLCVIC

-831 SLAAFLKVPYDRIL
+831 SLAAFLKVPYDRIV
-845 AEGLPVSLHNVLEGL
+845 AEGLPVSLHNVIEGL
-860 RISTVLAKAQT
+860 RISAVLAKAQT

-897 MNHRNNPYMLGA
+897 MNHRNNPYMIGA
-909 VAAGIALQAAV
+909 FLIGIALQAAV
-920 TEIEP
+920 TEIGP

-935 SMAEWIQLIALSVTP
+935 SLMEWGQLIALSATP

-959 VSRGRRH
+959 IGYGNRYR
-966 EEEESMPVTMRLRSG
+966 EEEGARSAEESSFTAETAALRGG